1 MKKIIFTI
9 YFICLFNVISSCSG
23 YKPIFSTTNLQF
35 KINNHYIKGATILG
49 NLLYSKLKNLS
60 KFDKNNEGAKGIDI
74 VLNVSKTKKSTS
86 KDRAGKILEYRIS
99 LNTDVEVT
107 DFLSGEKILNKNF
120 NSSLNYKVQDQ
131 YSDTLAREKK
141 VIEDLINETY
151 SNLLITLS
159 ENINQI

>member
-1 MKKIIFTI
+1 M
-9 YFICLFNVISSCSG
+9 
-23 YKPIFSTTNLQF
+23 
-35 KINNHYIKGATILG
+35 
-49 NLLYSKLKNLS
+49 
-60 KFDKNNEGAKGIDI
+60 
-74 VLNVSKTKKSTS
+74 
-86 KDRAGKILEYRIS
+86 
-99 LNTDVEVT
+99 EVT